1 MPTSGSPV
9 SDFFLDGLKKMA
21 SPPSRAQL
29 EKKEMPT
36 SGSPV
41 SDFFLDGLKKMA
53 SPPSRA

>member
-9 SDFFLDGLKKMA
+9 SDFFIDGLKKVA

-41 SDFFLDGLKKMA
+41 SDIFIDNLKKMTSKA
-53 SPPSRA
+53 

>member
-9 SDFFLDGLKKMA
+9 SDQFLDGLKKMT
-21 SPPSRAQL
+21 SRAQI

-41 SDFFLDGLKKMA
+41 SDLFIDQLKKM
-53 SPPSRA
+53 SSRA